1 VSGPAG
7 SGAGTTGPEITGRP
21 VALVTGGSRGIGR
34 AVVARLAADGYDVA
48 LCFHSQGEAAR
59 AAEKDALDAGARVLS
74 RCLDVRDLAAVRA
87 FVDEVDGEL
96 GPLETLVTSA
106 GVTRDNPLLLM
117 GEDDWR
123 DVMSINLDG
132 VFNACRAAVFG
143 FMKRRSGRIVTMSS
157 VSGVYGNPTQSNYSA
172 SKAGVIGFT
181 KALAKELARY
191 GVRANVVAPGLIDT
205 DMTAA
210 LDPKARARMVERIPM
225 GRAGRPEEVADLVS
239 FLVSDRASYITGQV
253 FGVDGGIVL

>member
-1 VSGPAG
+1 MAERRPRSPA
-7 SGAGTTGPEITGRP
+7 APADGRP

-48 LCFHSQGEAAR
+48 LCYRDQSDAAR
-59 AAEKDALDAGARVLS
+59 AAEKDVLDAGARVLS
-74 RCLDVRDLAAVRA
+74 RRVDVRDLGAVRG
-87 FVDEVDGEL
+87 FVEEVDGEL
-96 GPLETLVTSA
+96 GPLVALVTSA
-106 GVTRDNPLLLM
+106 GITRDNPLLLM
-117 GEDDWR
+117 DEDDWR
-123 DVMSINLDG
+123 EVMTINLDG

-157 VSGVYGNPTQSNYSA
+157 VSGVHGNPTQSNYSA

-181 KALAKELARY
+181 RALAKELARY
-191 GVRANVVAPGLIDT
+191 GVRANVVAPGFIDT

-210 LDPKARARMVERIPM
+210 IDARARERIVDRIPM
-225 GRAGRPEEVADLVS
+225 GRVGRPEEVADLVS
-239 FLVSDRASYITGQV
+239 FLLSDRASYITGQV